1 MEFKIALQFN
11 WVAARDGGDTMSEEL
26 RVKFWGVRGS
36 HPTPGAGTVKFGG
49 NTACVEIAAGDKTLV
64 LDAGTGIIPLGRD
77 LAKRTAAQKRTLEVT
92 LLFSHLHHDHTQGFP
107 FFAPAYMPNAKLNIF
122 GPGVSP
128 ESLEKVLENNQ
139 SPATF
144 PVGLRDM
151 ASSKDI
157 RSLRES
163 QAIVWDESGIRVTD
177 IVPAWEAG
185 AKGDEQALVVRI
197 HRSYAHPG
205 GVYAYRVNWRGRS
218 IVYATDT
225 EGYVGTDRRLVR
237 FAHGADM
244 LIHDAQYAEAHYRGQ
259 MAGFPSTQ
267 GYGHST
273 VSMACEVAAAAE
285 VGKLVLFHH
294 DPAYDDCMID
304 EIERKAGARFENTLA
319 AYEGL
324 AYAISPA
331 PLGEG
336 QGVRGEWRVKYVQD
350 GRN

>member
-1 MEFKIALQFN
+1 MEI
-11 WVAARDGGDTMSEEL
+11 T
-26 RVKFWGVRGS
+26 
-36 HPTPGAGTVKFGG
+36 
-49 NTACVEIAAGDKTLV
+49 AGDKTLI

-77 LAKRTAAQKRTLEVT
+77 LAQRFAAQKRPLEVI

-128 ESLEKVLENNQ
+128 ESLENALENNQ

-144 PVGLRDM
+144 PVGLREM

-157 RSLRES
+157 RSLREA
-163 QAIVWDESGIRVTD
+163 QVIVWDEGGVKVT
-177 IVPAWEAG
+177 EAST
-185 AKGDEQALVVRI
+185 KGNDEALIVRI
-197 HRSYAHPG
+197 QRSYAHPG
-205 GVYAYRVNWRGRS
+205 GVYAYRVTCCGRS

-273 VSMACEVAAAAE
+273 VTMACEVAAAAE
-285 VGKLVLFHH
+285 VGKLILFHH
-294 DPAYDDCMID
+294 DPAYDDGMID
-304 EIERKAGARFENTLA
+304 GIEREARARFENTLA

-324 AYAISPA
+324 TYTISPP

-336 QGVRGEWRVKYVQD
+336 QGVREQWRVKYAQD
-350 GRN
+350 GRT